1 MCLFT
6 TIFLSAFLAT
16 SPVLE
21 ADSLKVNS
29 VPASASASKAGNVLK
44 DVTAIDG
51 VKLEYVHEADT
62 LRIVKV
68 KFGNGIVF
76 PIAKN
81 TLSNDTKDVLQKF
94 ADILKK
100 NPTLGILITG
110 HTDNTGS
117 LALNQRLS
125 MKRAQTVAD
134 FLIEKN
140 VNSTQVK
147 EIKGKDYSE
156 PVADNSTVAGRAANR
171 RTEVSLLEPAALSA
185 AKVPADSAKT
195 KPIPASLRKLFDDVV
210 GQSKKQNE
218 YGIEIDGLLVDDT
231 KTKSG
236 KDFYDLF
243 YSVWMAPPTARNY
256 TITISEKPFRLTTT
270 LIVVS
275 INENTVY
282 QSILQ
287 PRLDII
293 ESQSQEAIA
302 ITYDYLYNYEEIMKQ
317 INGDDMSGSGI
328 Y

>member
-6 TIFLSAFLAT
+6 TIFLSAFLMS
-16 SPVLE
+16 SPVLKT
-21 ADSLKVNS
+21 DSLNANS
-29 VPASASASKAGNVLK
+29 VPASAYASQASDVLK

-51 VKLEYVHEADT
+51 VKLNYLHVADT
-62 LRIVKV
+62 LRIVNV

-76 PIAKN
+76 PVAKN
-81 TLSNDTKDVLQKF
+81 TLSDDTKAVLQKF

-117 LALNQRLS
+117 LALNERLS

-140 VNSTQVK
+140 VNSTQIKDV
-147 EIKGKDYSE
+147 KGKDYSQ

-171 RTEVSLLEPAALSA
+171 RTEVSLLVPAALSA
-185 AKVPADSAKT
+185 AKMPNDSAKR
-195 KPIPASLRKLFDDVV
+195 KPIPASLKKLFDDVI
-210 GQSKKQNE
+210 GQSTKSNE

-243 YSVWMAPPTARNY
+243 YGGWMAPLSARNY

-270 LIVVS
+270 LIVVL

-293 ESQSQEAIA
+293 ENQSQEAIA
-302 ITYDYLYNYEEIMKQ
+302 ITYDYLQNYEEIMKQ